1 MGVVVR
7 AIYSP
12 SLVRVV
18 DAILLIIGVIERFN
32 RRELIEN
39 SCASGVIDAPLV
51 ALISAIIALE
61 LAEDD
66 DGAFLDDTH
75 CIGR

>member
-18 DAILLIIGVIERFN
+18 DAILLIIGVIERLN